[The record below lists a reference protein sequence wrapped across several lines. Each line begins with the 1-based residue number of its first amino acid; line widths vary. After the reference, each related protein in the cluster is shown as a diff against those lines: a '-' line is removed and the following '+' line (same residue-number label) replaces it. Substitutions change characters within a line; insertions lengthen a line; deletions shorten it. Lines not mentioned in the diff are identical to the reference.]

1 MTPTI
6 PSKNTIAI
14 VHQLHPLPLGLIPA
28 PIFYYQFEHIFILD
42 RTLFAQAL
50 ATIPHLSSNKLFGM
64 VYEHFSGCFILKDP
78 SSGFSKFIPTKG
90 VLVRKVIS
98 LDFE

>member
-6 PSKNTIAI
+6 PSKDTIDI
-14 VHQLHPLPLGLIPA
+14 VHQLHPLPSGLIPT

-42 RTLFAQAL
+42 RTLFAQVL
-50 ATIPHLSSNKLFGM
+50 TTTLHLSSNKLFGM
-64 VYEHFSGCFILKDP
+64 VYEHLSGRFILKDP
-78 SSGFSKFIPTKG
+78 SSGFSKFITTKG

-98 LDFE
+98 LNFE